1 MGSSSKIQSLVD
13 AGLIRAGHQFSDQDR
28 QLLESL
34 SEDEVEAL
42 ISVKTKLGEDF
53 FNRNTD
59 LAYPPVGIVF

>member
-1 MGSSSKIQSLVD
+1 MESPSKIQRLVD
-13 AGLIRAGHQFSDQDR
+13 AGLLRAGHQFSDQDQ

-42 ISVKTKLGEDF
+42 ISVKMKLGEDF

>member
-1 MGSSSKIQSLVD
+1 MESSKIRRLVD
-13 AGLIRAGHQFSDQDR
+13 AGLIRAGHKFSDEDQM
-28 QLLESL
+28 LLESL

-42 ISVKTKLGEDF
+42 ISVKTKLGEEF

>member
-1 MGSSSKIQSLVD
+1 MGNPSRIQRLVD

-53 FNRNTD
+53 FNRNTV

>member
-1 MGSSSKIQSLVD
+1 MESPSKIQRLVD
-13 AGLIRAGHQFSDQDR
+13 AGLIRGGHQFSDQDL

-42 ISVKTKLGEDF
+42 ISVKAKLGEDF

-59 LAYPPVGIVF
+59 LANPPVGIVF